1 MMYIFAFVHLHIWH
15 LHICTLT
22 KGDHLH
28 IYILTKGD
36 HLHICIFAHLH
47 INQGRPFVHYTFAHL
62 HIGKSTWYF
71 YPCGR
76 HLRGKGYHEALW

>member
-28 IYILTKGD
+28 IYTFT
-36 HLHICIFAHLH
+36 HLHI
-47 INQGRPFVHYTFAHL
+47 YTFAHCQ
-62 HIGKSTWYF
+62 KCTFNSVYV
-71 YPCGR
+71 
-76 HLRGKGYHEALW
+76 

>member
-47 INQGRPFVHYTFAHL
+47 ICIFAH
-62 HIGKSTWYF
+62 
-71 YPCGR
+71 
-76 HLRGKGYHEALW
+76 

>member
-36 HLHICIFAHLH
+36 HSYITHLHICILAKVH
-47 INQGRPFVHYTFAHL
+47 I
-62 HIGKSTWYF
+62 
-71 YPCGR
+71 
-76 HLRGKGYHEALW
+76 